1 MGILLSR
8 LLIILNDKDPG
19 STDYF
24 IALTLLMN
32 FSSLSE
38 MTINEV
44 ATKCYVSK
52 STISKFI
59 RSIHFEDY
67 AEFKAAAAFS
77 KTRKGYELNYNKN
90 IMENIEKNGLKNYI
104 NIIHKDVDQCINNIS
119 MTEINELVKYLLKYD
134 KVAAFGL
141 LFSEMAALDLQA
153 KLSYNGKF
161 IITNLDDVKQDTFI
175 KNSKDDTLIIIYSN
189 SGLYLKK
196 YMLDEFQLNKNFSN
210 IKSKIVLIT
219 SNLEMAKDPLVDIC
233 ITFKHTTSIQ
243 THSIIYQIINDI
255 ITLKYREEKRKKY
268 AP

>member
-8 LLIILNDKDPG
+8 LLIILNDKDPD

-32 FSSLSE
+32 FKMLSD

-44 ATKCYVSK
+44 AKKCYVSK
-52 STISKFI
+52 SKISKFI
-59 RSIHFEDY
+59 RTINFEDY
-67 AEFKAAAAFS
+67 SDFKAAAAAS

-90 IMENIEKNGLKNYI
+90 IMEYVEKNSIKSYTEIL
-104 NIIHKDVDQCINNIS
+104 HKDIDECINNID
-119 MTEINELVKYLLKYD
+119 IDKIDELVKYLVEYD

-161 IITNLDDVKQDTFI
+161 IITNLDDVKQDRFI
-175 KNSKDDTLIIIYSN
+175 KRSKEDTLVIIYSN
-189 SGLYLKK
+189 SGLYIKK

-210 IKSKIVLIT
+210 LKSKIVLIT
-219 SNLEMAKDPLVDIC
+219 SNKEMINDPLIDLC
-233 ITFKHTTSIQ
+233 ITFNHTSDVQ
-243 THSIIYQIINDI
+243 THSVAYQLINDF
-255 ITLKYREEKRKKY
+255 ITLRYRSLKK
-268 AP
+268 